1 MRAFTSRCQWM
12 VKSSGLMIKRTVCF
26 SNPGTLRLHLRQL
39 VWRGEDARE
48 AAVPIED
55 LGVLILESPLIT
67 VSTALLQALTEAC
80 VAVVLCDTAHLPLGY
95 LLPQASHT
103 LASRILRQ
111 QIELS
116 DARAG
121 MLWQQI
127 VIAKIR
133 NQAAVIRSMD
143 ATKAE
148 ELLQMAAQVRRGDVT
163 NLEAQA
169 ARRYFEAFPIPE
181 DVFHRSRYGTMPNAA
196 LNYGYAILRAAVA
209 RALVGSGLNPELGLH
224 HRNQY
229 NHFCLADDVMEPYR
243 PFVDRIVLEH
253 LDTFEKTEYPTKLSA
268 KGKQLLLPFLTMDV
282 QLGAAKRPLF
292 NALQLTSASVVRCI
306 CNQQKTLELPS
317 IP

>member
-1 MRAFTSRCQWM
+1 
-12 VKSSGLMIKRTVCF
+12 MIKRTVCF

-48 AAVPIED
+48 TAVPIED

-80 VAVVLCDTAHLPLGY
+80 VAVVLCDAAHLPSGY

-103 LASRILRQ
+103 LASCILRQ

-268 KGKQLLLPFLTMDV
+268 KGKHLLLPFLTMDV
-282 QLGAAKRPLF
+282 QLGAATRPLF
-292 NALQLTSASVVRCI
+292 NALQLTSASLARCV

>member
-1 MRAFTSRCQWM
+1 
-12 VKSSGLMIKRTVCF
+12 MIKRTVCF

-48 AAVPIED
+48 TAVPIED

-80 VAVVLCDTAHLPLGY
+80 VAVVLCDAAHLPSGY

-229 NHFCLADDVMEPYR
+229 NHFCLADDMMEPYR

-253 LDTFEKTEYPTKLSA
+253 LDTFEKTEYPTKLSV

-282 QLGAAKRPLF
+282 QLGAATRPLF
-292 NALQLTSASVVRCI
+292 NALQLTSASLARCI